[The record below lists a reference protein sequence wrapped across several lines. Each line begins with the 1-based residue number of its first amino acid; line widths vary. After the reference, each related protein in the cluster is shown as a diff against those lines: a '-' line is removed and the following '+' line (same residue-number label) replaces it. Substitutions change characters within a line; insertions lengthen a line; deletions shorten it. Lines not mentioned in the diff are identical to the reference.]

1 MMFFPTDAE
10 APNAWIW
17 CATAPGRAAE
27 VGELTSQNQEPV
39 RVQLRPGTSA
49 LTCAPSDSGYRAA
62 RQALA
67 ARARTDPRP

>member
-1 MMFFPTDAE
+1 MFFPMDAE

-17 CATAPGRAAE
+17 CATAPGHAAE

-39 RVQLRPGTSA
+39 RVQLRRGASA

-67 ARARTDPRP
+67 GQPR